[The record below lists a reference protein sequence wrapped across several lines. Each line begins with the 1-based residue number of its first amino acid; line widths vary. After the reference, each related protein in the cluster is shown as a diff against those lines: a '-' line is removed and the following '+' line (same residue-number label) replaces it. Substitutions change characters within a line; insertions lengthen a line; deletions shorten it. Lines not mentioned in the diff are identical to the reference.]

1 MSGLIPQG
9 FIDNLLA
16 RADIAEIIGQRIQLK
31 KTGKNFSALCPFH
44 NEKSPS
50 FSVNPDRQFYYCF
63 GCQAGG
69 NVLSFLMDYEN
80 FGFVEAV
87 ETLASNYGLR
97 LPEREKPN
105 NYSQQQA
112 AQVKQ
117 VNEQR
122 LACMQAATHFYSS
135 QLNQPAG
142 KAGLDYLASRQLSP
156 ETQAFFQLGVAPN
169 AWQALEEYLTQQGFG
184 QAMLV
189 ELGLSVERESNS
201 SQQTERRTY
210 DRFRHRVIFP
220 IRNLKGQVV
229 GFGGRVLDDSKPKY
243 LNSPETPLFHKSEE
257 LYGLYEARTSPGRL
271 EKLLV
276 VEGYMDVIALAQQ
289 GINYAVATLGTS
301 VSEQHLRTSF
311 RLVNQ
316 LVFCFDG
323 DAAGQ
328 QAAIRALHTLLP
340 LMQDG
345 RQARFLFLPAG
356 EDPDSLVK
364 KEGAGR
370 FEQRIGLAQP
380 FAEFLLSH
388 LRQNLNLGLLD
399 DQAKLAQLAQ
409 PMIKALPPS
418 LLKQRLITY
427 LEDLTQIKFAAG
439 APAAQP
445 TRSFPAAQQNQ
456 GYQPSNYQQQ
466 ASQNYAH
473 HLATASYTAIRNK
486 QITNQL
492 SNPKIEEKILSL
504 LLAFPRLAEQLD
516 KNFQFTDANYQQVL
530 VQLLEF
536 VASSSHLSS
545 QVVLSYW
552 SGTDL
557 GNYLINLVGGVMHFD
572 YAGAEVE
579 LKALIAHLDELKRR
593 AGLDSEYTQLL
604 NSLPTQEQDSTSHLQ
619 QLWQLVKQQHNR

>member
-1 MSGLIPQG
+1 MSGLIPQT

-16 RADIAEIIGQRIQLK
+16 RADIAEVIGQRIQLK
-31 KTGKNFSALCPFH
+31 KAGKNYSGLCPFH
-44 NEKSPS
+44 NEKTPS

-69 NVLSFLMDYEN
+69 NALGFIMDYEN
-80 FGFVEAV
+80 LGFVEAV
-87 ETLASNYGLR
+87 ETLASNYGLS
-97 LPEREKPN
+97 LPEREKSSN
-105 NYSQQQA
+105 NYNQQQG
-112 AQVKQ
+112 AQAKQ
-117 VNEQR
+117 LNENR
-122 LACMQAATHFYSS
+122 YACMQAATSFYRN

-142 KAGLDYLASRQLSP
+142 KAGLDYLASRQLSA
-156 ETQAFFQLGVAPN
+156 ETQAFFELGVAPD
-169 AWQALEEYLTQQGFG
+169 AWQALENHLTQQGFSQG
-184 QAMLV
+184 MLV
-189 ELGLSVERESNS
+189 ELGLSVEKDR
-201 SQQTERRTY
+201 QQQNNKQNNQNRTY
-210 DRFRHRVIFP
+210 DRFRNRVIFP

-257 LYGLYEARTSPGRL
+257 LYGLYEVRKTPGRL

-364 KEGAGR
+364 QEGAGR
-370 FEQRIGLAQP
+370 FEQRINLAQP

-388 LRQNLNLGLLD
+388 LKQGLNLSLLD

-409 PMIKALPPS
+409 PLINTLPAS
-418 LLKQRLITY
+418 LIKQRLIKH
-427 LEDLTQIKFAAG
+427 LEEVTQVKL
-439 APAAQP
+439 
-445 TRSFPAAQQNQ
+445 NL
-456 GYQPSNYQQQ
+456 
-466 ASQNYAH
+466 ASQPVETKP
-473 HLATASYTAIRNK
+473 LAETGYSSVGSATTEIDNTY
-486 QITNQL
+486 
-492 SNPKIEEKILSL
+492 PKLEQKILSL
-504 LLAFPRLAEQLD
+504 LVSYPSLANQLPNGFSF
-516 KNFQFTDANYQQVL
+516 KNTSYQQVL
-530 VQLLEF
+530 TQLLEF
-536 VASSSHLSS
+536 LTNHPNLNLQVFLAYWGGTSLGQQLESLAEQALQFNLDTATTELNALISHLA
-545 QVVLSYW
+545 QL
-552 SGTDL
+552 
-557 GNYLINLVGGVMHFD
+557 NQQEEFNQ
-572 YAGAEVE
+572 
-579 LKALIAHLDELKRR
+579 
-593 AGLDSEYTQLL
+593 EYTQLL
-604 NSLPTQEQDSTSHLQ
+604 NKTAASNQLANEDIQ
-619 QLWQLVKQQHNR
+619 QLWQLIKQQHER